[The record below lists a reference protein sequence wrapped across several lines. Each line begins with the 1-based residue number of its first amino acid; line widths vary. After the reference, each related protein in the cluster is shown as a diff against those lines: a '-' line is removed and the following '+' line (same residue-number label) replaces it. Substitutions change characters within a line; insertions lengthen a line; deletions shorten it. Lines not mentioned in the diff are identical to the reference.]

1 MPINPQGICVHGDLT
16 QERDFIT
23 AVLQACGALVVVFD
37 TQGRVVLC
45 NRAFEEV
52 TGYSSAE
59 LSGKI
64 FFDVL
69 VSPDTRELSRR
80 RLEHAI
86 SARLAS
92 SFDSEWI
99 TKSGQTRRISFSNV
113 PMVNEAGEVQY
124 YIVTG
129 IDISDR
135 HRTDQELLKSEIQF
149 RSIWEASCEPMFLT
163 DGAGTIVKV
172 NAAFAAL
179 LNTDPIAKH
188 SAAPSRTTT
197 PSSGREYPAAP

>member
-1 MPINPQGICVHGDLT
+1 MHADFIK
-16 QERDFIT
+16 ERDFIT

-37 TQGRVVLC
+37 TEGRIVLC

-52 TGYSSAE
+52 TEYSSAE

-86 SARLAS
+86 SARVPS

-99 TKSGQTRRISFSNV
+99 TKSGEPRRISFSNV

-129 IDISDR
+129 IDIS
-135 HRTDQELLKSEIQF
+135 
-149 RSIWEASCEPMFLT
+149 
-163 DGAGTIVKV
+163 
-172 NAAFAAL
+172 
-179 LNTDPIAKH
+179 
-188 SAAPSRTTT
+188 
-197 PSSGREYPAAP
+197 